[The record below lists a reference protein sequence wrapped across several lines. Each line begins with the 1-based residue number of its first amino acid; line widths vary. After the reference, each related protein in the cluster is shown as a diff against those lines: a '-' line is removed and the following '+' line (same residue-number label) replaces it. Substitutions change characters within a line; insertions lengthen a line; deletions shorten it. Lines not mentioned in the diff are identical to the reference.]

1 MGGVSVSTK
10 GISKCI
16 LLCVV
21 VATILLSGCATTD
34 YVEDERDPWQGFNR
48 SVYSFNDSLD
58 KAVLK
63 PVAKGYVAITQFART
78 GVRNFYNNIDDVS
91 VAANNLMQGKV
102 GDAVSDVGRF
112 VVNTTLGI
120 LGFFDVA
127 TPMGLRKHNE
137 DFGQTLA
144 AWGVGQGPYLVLPLL
159 GPSTVRHSP
168 SYIVD
173 NVLLNPLT
181 YIELKTGERIALIAL
196 RVTSVRAELLSLE
209 KQVEDISTD
218 QYAFIRDAFLDRRE
232 FLIHDGNP
240 PADESLYEGLD
251 DDD

>member
-1 MGGVSVSTK
+1 MSTK
-10 GISKCI
+10 GKSNRI
-16 LLCVV
+16 LLIALI
-21 VATILLSGCATTD
+21 ATLLLSGCATTD
-34 YVEDERDPWQGFNR
+34 YVENERDPWQGFNR

-63 PVAKGYVAITQFART
+63 PVAKGYVAITPKFART
-78 GVRNFYNNIDDVS
+78 GVRNFYNNVDDVS
-91 VAANNLMQGKV
+91 VAANNLLQGKV

-112 VVNTTLGI
+112 AVNTTLGI
-120 LGFFDVA
+120 LGLFDVA
-127 TPMGLRKHNE
+127 TPLGLRKHNE

-159 GPSTVRHSP
+159 GPSTVRYTP
-168 SYIVD
+168 SYVVD
-173 NVLLNPLT
+173 RILLNPIT
-181 YIELKTGERIALIAL
+181 YIELKTGERVALLAL

-209 KQVEDISTD
+209 KQVEGISTD
-218 QYAFIRDAFLDRRE
+218 QYAFVRDAYLDRRE

-240 PADESLYEGLD
+240 PTDESLYEGLD